1 MISQL
6 MAVKI
11 LTEKKKGIGH
21 KEIKKC
27 LLTNYKYLLIKRNN
41 IKYEMTWF
49 ENVFNWILAIINM
62 SWILLGQ
69 LLNSDNQVIV
79 LLFSFFSF

>member
-41 IKYEMTWF
+41 IKYEMT
-49 ENVFNWILAIINM
+49 
-62 SWILLGQ
+62 
-69 LLNSDNQVIV
+69 
-79 LLFSFFSF
+79 

>member
-1 MISQL
+1 
-6 MAVKI
+6 
-11 LTEKKKGIGH
+11 
-21 KEIKKC
+21 
-27 LLTNYKYLLIKRNN
+27 
-41 IKYEMTWF
+41 MTWF